1 MSWRWAFKAQR
12 STSDPS
18 ALADH
23 GKKEAAA
30 RVKPLLM
37 NDLLCMSHFYVNRP
51 RIQSSPAMTGPH
63 KKGPVSAVLHGGL
76 ESNGQTARQNSP
88 DRPMTEA
95 VVANLPMVNIILPMV
110 NVIAV

>member
-1 MSWRWAFKAQR
+1 
-12 STSDPS
+12 
-18 ALADH
+18 
-23 GKKEAAA
+23 
-30 RVKPLLM
+30 
-37 NDLLCMSHFYVNRP
+37 
-51 RIQSSPAMTGPH
+51 MTGPH

-76 ESNGQTARQNSP
+76 ESNGQATRQNSP